1 VRFVFVD
8 AEKAHY
14 SVSILCRVMQ
24 VSRSGFYAWRT
35 RAPSVRATSD
45 AALVAMI
52 TTSHARSRGT
62 YGSPRVRADLRA
74 LDQPV
79 GRRRVARLMRRA
91 GLAGLTRRRFRCTTD
106 SRHDA
111 EVAANV
117 VARCFDVAEPN
128 RIWVADVT
136 YVWTWEGWLYLAV
149 VVDLFSRRVVGWAT
163 ADHMRTELPLEA
175 LARAMGERPTSA
187 ALVHHS
193 DRGTQYASGLY
204 RHVLASEDI
213 TCSMSRRG
221 DCWDNAVAESFFAT
235 LKTEL
240 IHRQSW
246 STRRQT
252 QLAINDYIGGFYN
265 AHRRHSHLGYLT
277 PKEYEQKYEERVAL
291 AA

>member
-1 VRFVFVD
+1 
-8 AEKAHY
+8 
-14 SVSILCRVMQ
+14 
-24 VSRSGFYAWRT
+24 
-35 RAPSVRATSD
+35 
-45 AALVAMI
+45 
-52 TTSHARSRGT
+52 
-62 YGSPRVRADLRA
+62 
-74 LDQPV
+74 
-79 GRRRVARLMRRA
+79 
-91 GLAGLTRRRFRCTTD
+91 
-106 SRHDA
+106 
-111 EVAANV
+111 
-117 VARCFDVAEPN
+117 
-128 RIWVADVT
+128 
-136 YVWTWEGWLYLAV
+136 
-149 VVDLFSRRVVGWAT
+149 
-163 ADHMRTELPLEA
+163 
-175 LARAMGERPTSA
+175 MGERPTSA